1 MAKLDVIVIGLGAMG
16 GAALYQLS
24 RRGARVAGFDRFS
37 PPHDQGS
44 SHGDTRITRLAIG
57 EGAHY
62 TPLVKRSHEI
72 WREIERATGADLLTQ
87 CGELIIS
94 SAAGG
99 SSMHVEGFFDNT
111 VEAARKYGVAHELL
125 DVSHIRARFPLFE
138 VRDDETGYY
147 EPEAGFVRPEACIAA
162 ELALAEHSGAAIH
175 RNEAVLRFEASQ
187 SGVTVET
194 DRGRY
199 HADRIVVSAGAWLP
213 KLLGGSFENL
223 LKVYR
228 QVLHWFAVD
237 GDPSLYR
244 PERFPVFI
252 WERPDWPYGIYG
264 FPVIDN
270 AGIKIAT
277 EYYAETASP
286 ESVARSASQSEID
299 RMREKLAA
307 PHIKG
312 LSRRSTK
319 AAVCLYTVTPDMG
332 FVIDHAPQSDRIIVA
347 SCCSGHGFKHSA
359 AIGEM
364 LADMAQSRAPAFDL
378 APFRLGRFGV

>member
-1 MAKLDVIVIGLGAMG
+1 MEKFDVLVIGLGAMG
-16 GAALYQLS
+16 SAALYQLAK
-24 RRGARVAGFDRFS
+24 RGARVAGFDRFS

-57 EGAHY
+57 EGEHY

-72 WREIERATGADLLTQ
+72 WREIEKETGADLLTQ

-94 SAAGG
+94 SRART

-111 VEAARKYGVAHELL
+111 VGAARKHGVAHELL
-125 DVSHIRARFPLFE
+125 GANQIRARFPLFD

-162 ELALAEHSGAAIH
+162 ELSLAERKGAAVH
-175 RNEAVLRFEASQ
+175 RNETVLRFEASE
-187 SGVTVET
+187 SGVAVET

-199 HADRIVVSAGAWLP
+199 HADRIIVSAGAWLP
-213 KLLGGSFENL
+213 KLLGGSFASL

-228 QVLHWFAVD
+228 QVLYWFAID

-244 PERFPVFI
+244 PQLFPVFI
-252 WERPDWPYGIYG
+252 WERPDWPHGIYG
-264 FPVIDN
+264 FPAIDN
-270 AGIKIAT
+270 AGLKIAT

-286 ESVARSASQSEID
+286 ESVTRSVPESEIAS
-299 RMREKLAA
+299 MCEKLAA

-312 LSRRSTK
+312 LGSRSTK
-319 AAVCLYTVTPDMG
+319 AVVCLYTVTPDMG
-332 FVIDHAPQSDRIIVA
+332 FIIDHAPQSERIILA

-359 AIGEM
+359 AIGEI
-364 LADMAQSRAPAFDL
+364 LADMAQSRPPAFNL
-378 APFRLGRFGV
+378 APFRLARFG